1 MVTNRPLLR
10 EELFQVSIDKI
21 NPEWT
26 SSLMLGVLAQPP
38 DKLHLPVS
46 MCWSSGEASKN
57 ISYEC
62 DINFKLTYLFIN
74 EIWWVMTHEL
84 MTAEIKDKALKL

>member
-1 MVTNRPLLR
+1 MVSNRPLLR
-10 EELFQVSIDKI
+10 EELFQVSIDKL

-46 MCWSSGEASKN
+46 TGDKG
-57 ISYEC
+57 
-62 DINFKLTYLFIN
+62 IN
-74 EIWWVMTHEL
+74 EESINTLFKVEH
-84 MTAEIKDKALKL
+84 IS

>member
-46 MCWSSGEASKN
+46 MYVLKFWRG
-57 ISYEC
+57 
-62 DINFKLTYLFIN
+62 FKKYFI
-74 EIWWVMTHEL
+74 
-84 MTAEIKDKALKL
+84 